1 MEFQGIY
8 VHDGNSYKLQG
19 SEQLHESGN
28 ETADKMLQVREL

>member
-8 VHDGNSYKLQG
+8 VHDGNSYTSKG
-19 SEQLHESGN
+19 TEKLHESGN